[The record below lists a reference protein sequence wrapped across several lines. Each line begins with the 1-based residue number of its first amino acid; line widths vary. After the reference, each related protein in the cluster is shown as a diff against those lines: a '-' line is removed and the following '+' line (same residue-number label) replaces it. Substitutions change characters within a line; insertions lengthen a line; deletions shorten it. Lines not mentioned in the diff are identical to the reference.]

1 MLNSVLMFK
10 ENSWGSFEE
19 HNSMD
24 IPVSIAQDDFCF
36 SLVEV
41 KHLICSKLVI
51 STYLDR
57 ERCSYLKDVEQQN
70 IIADY

>member
-1 MLNSVLMFK
+1 
-10 ENSWGSFEE
+10 
-19 HNSMD
+19 MD